1 MRSVSD
7 TSSAGDDDD
16 AELIIELEMD
26 QLNQHECMSALVS
39 LIRHM
44 QLNAV
49 TPTVEQV
56 MSSAH
61 VNIHVQLSYF
71 IQATLSI
78 LSACCVHWNEL
89 SCYCHDAHPSVWDR
103 RAL

>member
-1 MRSVSD
+1 MSACLSVCLSVCLCAVKATAVRSVSD

-71 IQATLSI
+71 IKATLSI
-78 LSACCVHWNEL
+78 LSA
-89 SCYCHDAHPSVWDR
+89 
-103 RAL
+103 